1 MAERAAS
8 RAFLKTEMAESQEA
22 TAAAIKAEAIAE
34 RAERVA
40 SQANFDHQAIANKTK
55 SGFPTAADKKR
66 LAEMEAAK
74 HMKEAEARR
83 LRSDANLARA
93 KADKEAGGD
102 SRSSSRPMSRGG
114 SAVGSVAQST
124 TASRPVSRGSLAGVE
139 EKFGL

>member
-55 SGFPTAADKKR
+55 S
-66 LAEMEAAK
+66 
-74 HMKEAEARR
+74 
-83 LRSDANLARA
+83 
-93 KADKEAGGD
+93 
-102 SRSSSRPMSRGG
+102 
-114 SAVGSVAQST
+114 
-124 TASRPVSRGSLAGVE
+124 ASRRPPTRSAWPRWRRQSI
-139 EKFGL
+139 

>member
-55 SGFPTAADKKR
+55 SGLPDGRRQEAPGRDGGGKAYEGGGGKK
-66 LAEMEAAK
+66 
-74 HMKEAEARR
+74 
-83 LRSDANLARA
+83 
-93 KADKEAGGD
+93 
-102 SRSSSRPMSRGG
+102 
-114 SAVGSVAQST
+114 T
-124 TASRPVSRGSLAGVE
+124 TIRC
-139 EKFGL
+139 